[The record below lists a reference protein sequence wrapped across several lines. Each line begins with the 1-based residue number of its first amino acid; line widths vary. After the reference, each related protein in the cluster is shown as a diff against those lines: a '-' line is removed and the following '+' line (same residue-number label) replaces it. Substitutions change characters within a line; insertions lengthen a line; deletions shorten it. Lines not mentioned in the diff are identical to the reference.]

1 MTEIDA
7 APTWNELCKQN
18 FEEPLSNLR
27 QVVTRWFVPVWR
39 HVWQNAG
46 RGLFRAQLDNK
57 PRCKLRLRTTTV
69 VDKNNFEYVPRE
81 KRMKK
86 EEERNTHH
94 FNESCVETESLW
106 PVFSSG
112 CFLESKWRDV
122 RPKRSEQNKNTHT
135 QKKTHDQ
142 VESHAK
148 SSQLASPSY
157 FYSETL
163 GFIFFV
169 FLRRCGVK
177 DNVITV
183 VSGSASIDLWW
194 LAGERRSFLAPF
206 AFFFCVAVI
215 VFFCCCCSFT
225 AAKVNGAPK
234 RRRGGGGGGGPLKS
248 RAVTSRRRKQK
259 GILYSARERERER
272 EKERENRR
280 TAGRS
285 GRPADRWPFTGRTR
299 RRKLVTK
306 EKKKRKEKKKKKKQN
321 TVSKLRGARILG

>member
-169 FLRRCGVK
+169 FFTTLRCERQCNHRRIRFGIDRPV
-177 DNVITV
+177 VI
-183 VSGSASIDLWW
+183 GRRASLFP
-194 LAGERRSFLAPF
+194 RSFCVFFSVLPWS
-206 AFFFCVAVI
+206 FFFAAVALLQR
-215 VFFCCCCSFT
+215 
-225 AAKVNGAPK
+225 PK
-234 RRRGGGGGGGPLKS
+234 
-248 RAVTSRRRKQK
+248 
-259 GILYSARERERER
+259 
-272 EKERENRR
+272 
-280 TAGRS
+280 
-285 GRPADRWPFTGRTR
+285 
-299 RRKLVTK
+299 
-306 EKKKRKEKKKKKKQN
+306 
-321 TVSKLRGARILG
+321 